1 MAIPGGE
8 RDVYETDACGI
19 PEPRPTAGA
28 GRVRGAARAR
38 SAGPPRP
45 EVPEIASRPRLWLLG
60 PMAADAGGRAIEL
73 GPPRRRALLALLA
86 VRLGNVVPA
95 QQLLEELWGD
105 RLPDRALPSLH
116 SYISHLRRAL
126 SPRPDPGDRTRLIH
140 RVAAGYVLDLTKDE
154 VDVHRFENAVA
165 EGRRLHRD
173 HRHAEARDLLRTAL
187 DMWRGTP
194 YEELVDYP
202 VLAEESER
210 LARVR
215 LSAVE
220 TWADACLVL
229 GDLEPVAELD
239 ADVRAHPGRER
250 LAGQVMTAQY
260 RLGRQ
265 ADALHVYARTR
276 DWLAG
281 ELGVD
286 AGEELQRLHRAIL
299 RQELP
304 THTAQAPALPARS
317 PGPTGSTESPRA
329 ALGEHPATPPQQ
341 PVLPPIAPGTA
352 PGGVTPEAAAG
363 APGTVT
369 ERRVPRTGRAPL
381 RSGPV
386 RTPRPSPAALPSTP
400 AAPVSP
406 ASAPLP
412 VAPTLPPAAP
422 WAAESRP
429 PSASTDHPGTHH
441 TATAT
446 GRDSHGAGTAAP
458 PPAAQPHTSRDRRSF
473 VGRESE
479 LAALRILVADLLG
492 GKGRL
497 AAVLGE
503 PGIGKS
509 RLLSEVAQRVRNDRV
524 EALWGYCFPGPG
536 TPPYWLWT
544 QVLRQV
550 AASRPEA
557 FAAVRKRFGDGLSP
571 LLDSSPDEHR
581 HRDRHPEVAPDRFRT
596 YDAVCETLLSL
607 ADDAPLLLMLEDLH
621 WADAPSLQLLR
632 LLTSRLNGRRLGIVI
647 TARTWEI
654 ESDPEL
660 GQALGETLWS
670 PRTDTIKLDG
680 LPEEAV
686 SVLVSAASGP
696 GVSRATV
703 QRLHE
708 RSKGNP
714 YFVNQLMS
722 LLGDPARLHDP
733 RAVRR
738 LFTHVPSGVREVLTQ
753 RFAALPEATRDLL
766 RLCAVIGSE
775 IDPRL
780 LAEVSGHDDA
790 VCDHLEPALRA
801 QLLSEDPAGS
811 GGLHFTHALV
821 RETLYGELSRRR
833 RAQLHARIAETL
845 AARPAG
851 RHDGVEQLAHHA
863 WEGSR
868 VLSPAK
874 ALPALCRAGEEAEL
888 RLAYEQ
894 AEMWLR
900 RAIDLVRLLPPG
912 DDTAPLLEQQLQI
925 QLGQMLATTRGYGD
939 SDAEAAFTRSRALNP
954 VTGATDQ
961 PTVLWSLCTANL
973 VTGRYDGALGFS
985 DRLRAMPGTPQDPV
999 AYLGARYGRGIVLHV
1014 RGRLPEAL
1022 AELED
1027 AVERADALGTEGG
1040 RRVARYFQHD
1050 PRVSCRSYDA
1060 FTRWL
1065 MGDEDAAAARRVELL
1080 ALTRHDSRPNDRAFA
1095 LYVDAVLAAL
1105 EGDVATAR
1113 NSGGQGRE
1121 VADRYGLRYWTH
1133 MLSVCEGWAV
1143 AHSGEPDAGI
1153 ALLTSALSG
1162 LETSGTLIRLP
1173 LHLGFLADAL
1183 HHVGRVTEAGT
1194 ALHRLLQ
1201 ETTARGEHAYL
1212 LPRLPSTRLMR
1223 HLLPEPV
1230 TAQPCP

>member
-1 MAIPGGE
+1 
-8 RDVYETDACGI
+8 V
-19 PEPRPTAGA
+19 
-28 GRVRGAARAR
+28 
-38 SAGPPRP
+38 
-45 EVPEIASRPRLWLLG
+45 
-60 PMAADAGGRAIEL
+60 
-73 GPPRRRALLALLA
+73 
-86 VRLGNVVPA
+86 
-95 QQLLEELWGD
+95 
-105 RLPDRALPSLH
+105 
-116 SYISHLRRAL
+116 
-126 SPRPDPGDRTRLIH
+126 
-140 RVAAGYVLDLTKDE
+140 
-154 VDVHRFENAVA
+154 
-165 EGRRLHRD
+165 
-173 HRHAEARDLLRTAL
+173 
-187 DMWRGTP
+187 
-194 YEELVDYP
+194 
-202 VLAEESER
+202 
-210 LARVR
+210 
-215 LSAVE
+215 
-220 TWADACLVL
+220 
-229 GDLEPVAELD
+229 
-239 ADVRAHPGRER
+239 
-250 LAGQVMTAQY
+250 
-260 RLGRQ
+260 
-265 ADALHVYARTR
+265 
-276 DWLAG
+276 
-281 ELGVD
+281 
-286 AGEELQRLHRAIL
+286 
-299 RQELP
+299 
-304 THTAQAPALPARS
+304 
-317 PGPTGSTESPRA
+317 
-329 ALGEHPATPPQQ
+329 
-341 PVLPPIAPGTA
+341 
-352 PGGVTPEAAAG
+352 
-363 APGTVT
+363 
-369 ERRVPRTGRAPL
+369 
-381 RSGPV
+381 
-386 RTPRPSPAALPSTP
+386 
-400 AAPVSP
+400 
-406 ASAPLP
+406 
-412 VAPTLPPAAP
+412 P
-422 WAAESRP
+422 WATEGHPS
-429 PSASTDHPGTHH
+429 SASTDHPGARHTTTATDHATHNAH
-441 TATAT
+441 TAGTT
-446 GRDSHGAGTAAP
+446 HTVGTAAP
-458 PPAAQPHTSRDRRSF
+458 QPHTPRDRRSF

-479 LAALRILVADLLG
+479 LAALRILVADLLS

-524 EALWGYCFPGPG
+524 EAVWGYCFPGPG
-536 TPPYWLWT
+536 APPYWLWT

-571 LLDSSPDEHR
+571 LLDSSQVEHR
-581 HRDRHPEVAPDRFRT
+581 HRDRRPEVAPDRFRT

-660 GQALGETLWS
+660 GEALGETLWS
-670 PRTDTIKLDG
+670 PRTDTIRLDG

-780 LAEVSGHDDA
+780 LTEVSGHDET

-821 RETLYGELSRRR
+821 RETLYGELGRRR
-833 RAQLHARIAETL
+833 RAQLHARIAEAL

-912 DDTAPLLEQQLQI
+912 DDTAPLLEQQLQV

-954 VTGATDQ
+954 VTGAPDQ

-1050 PRVSCRSYDA
+1050 PRVSCRSYEA

-1065 MGDEDAAAARRVELL
+1065 MGDEDAAAARRAELL

-1113 NSGGQGRE
+1113 SSGGRGRE

-1153 ALLTSALSG
+1153 TLLTSALSG

-1194 ALHRLLQ
+1194 ALHRLLR

-1223 HLLPEPV
+1223 HLLPPEPV
-1230 TAQPCP
+1230 TVDPCP

>member
-8 RDVYETDACGI
+8 RDAHETDACGI
-19 PEPRPTAGA
+19 PEPRPAAGA
-28 GRVRGAARAR
+28 GRVRGGARAR
-38 SAGPPRP
+38 SAGPPHH
-45 EVPEIASRPRLWLLG
+45 EVPGIASRPRLWLLG
-60 PMAADAGGRAIEL
+60 PMAADAGGRGIEL

-86 VRLGNVVPA
+86 MRLGHVVPA

-126 SPRPDPGDRTRLIH
+126 SPRPAPGGRARLIH

-154 VDVHRFENAVA
+154 VDVYRFEHAVA

-187 DMWRGTP
+187 GMWRGTP

-276 DWLAG
+276 DWLAR

-299 RQELP
+299 RRELP
-304 THTAQAPALPARS
+304 AHSVRAPAAAAVPARTTGPAGFGGPARAPRGEQPTTAP
-317 PGPTGSTESPRA
+317 PGA
-329 ALGEHPATPPQQ
+329 
-341 PVLPPIAPGTA
+341 VLPPTVPGTA
-352 PGGVTPEAAAG
+352 PGGAAPDAAPG
-363 APGTVT
+363 APGADSG
-369 ERRVPRTGRAPL
+369 RRVPRTGRVPL
-381 RSGPV
+381 RSGPA
-386 RTPRPSPAALPSTP
+386 RPTQPSQSTVPSAPAVPTAPPAPTAAAVPVVPADPSAPAALTVPPVPPVPVVPVASSTP
-400 AAPVSP
+400 PAPGVL
-406 ASAPLP
+406 SAP
-412 VAPTLPPAAP
+412 
-422 WAAESRP
+422 
-429 PSASTDHPGTHH
+429 
-441 TATAT
+441 
-446 GRDSHGAGTAAP
+446 
-458 PPAAQPHTSRDRRSF
+458 QPHTARDRRSF

-479 LAALRILVADLLG
+479 LAALRILVADLLS

-524 EALWGYCFPGPG
+524 EAVWGYCFPGPG
-536 TPPYWLWT
+536 APPYWLWT

-557 FAAVRKRFGDGLSP
+557 FAAVRERFGDGLSP

-581 HRDRHPEVAPDRFRT
+581 HRDRRPEVAPDRFRT

-660 GQALGETLWS
+660 GEALGETLWS
-670 PRTDTIKLDG
+670 PRTDTIRLDG

-780 LAEVSGHDDA
+780 LTEVSGHDET

-821 RETLYGELSRRR
+821 RETLYGELGRRR
-833 RAQLHARIAETL
+833 RAQLHARIAEAL

-868 VLSPAK
+868 ILSPAK

-912 DDTAPLLEQQLQI
+912 DDTAPLLEQQLQV

-954 VTGATDQ
+954 VTGAPDQ

-1065 MGDEDAAAARRVELL
+1065 MGDEDAAAARRAELL

-1105 EGDVATAR
+1105 EGDVATALS
-1113 NSGGQGRE
+1113 SGGQGRE

-1153 ALLTSALSG
+1153 SLLTSALSG

-1194 ALHRLLQ
+1194 ALHRLLR

-1212 LPRLPSTRLMR
+1212 LPCLPSTRLMR
-1223 HLLPEPV
+1223 HLLPPEPV
-1230 TAQPCP
+1230 MAQPCP